1 MWHVEQIPV
10 FFPPLQEEL
19 WRVELGLVLLLDGD
33 EGLCPVKPLSVL
45 DQPRDVSEVRLL
57 RVVSPTRGV
66 VFLRRQQSEERKEN
80 SSFRRQRIASPN

>member
-10 FFPPLQEEL
+10 LFSPLQEEL
-19 WRVELGLVLLLDGD
+19 WRVELGILLLLDGY
-33 EGLCPVKPLSVL
+33 EGLCPVKPLSRL

-66 VFLRRQQSEERKEN
+66 VFLRR
-80 SSFRRQRIASPN
+80 